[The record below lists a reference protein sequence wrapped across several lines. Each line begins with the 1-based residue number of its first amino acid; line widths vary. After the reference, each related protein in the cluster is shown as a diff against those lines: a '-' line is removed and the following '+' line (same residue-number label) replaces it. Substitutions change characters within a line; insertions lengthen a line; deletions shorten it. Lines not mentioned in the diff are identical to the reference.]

1 MVWDQV
7 GGGETQGQG
16 DGVHVFQQALMSMT
30 LSGVPKYG
38 LFFSFYSDLFSL
50 LLSADMYIVVKAGI
64 LLDKSKCFFSYVP
77 SLPSL
82 SLIHPFFFFAH

>member
-1 MVWDQV
+1 M
-7 GGGETQGQG
+7 
-16 DGVHVFQQALMSMT
+16 FQQALMSTT

-38 LFFSFYSDLFSL
+38 LFFSFYPDLSFM

-64 LLDKSKCFFSYVP
+64 LLDKIKCFFSYVP

-82 SLIHPFFFFAH
+82 SLVHSFSSSSFFMR